1 MMIVTEY
8 VDAGVVVIVVKIIL
22 MVMIISALIMT
33 ALVMMMMMMMALQIV
48 IDFVDGGNYSGGC
61 NEDTASDY
69 IFYGVTIT
77 VLMW

>member
-33 ALVMMMMMMMALQIV
+33 ALVMMMMMMALQIV